1 MLPRGTPAPASY
13 AGSFPSGFDLVT
25 GSGWETHRVPL
36 PRSRAAADRTCPH
49 RASRSP
55 AWSASRSGPS
65 RGWSPAHRP
74 AHSRRRW
81 RWALPLTTLSSCRL
95 ATCRARSS
103 ITTSGTGHTPTPD
116 TPRCSNRDVGWP
128 RSPGHTGT
136 SGHAWCRAYQTVAP
150 PSSSAMAARSS
161 QVWWPAYLR
170 PTTDHGARRSATA
183 TAHDSP
189 STAAGSSASNSI
201 GRRHC
206 PVNRSDRAAHRPV
219 VPANWLRPAAD
230 ERPRR

>member
-128 RSPGHTGT
+128 RSPGHTGDLWT
-136 SGHAWCRAYQTVAP
+136 RLVQGVPDGGAALVVCHGGAIEPGLVACLPEANHGSWCAPFGHC
-150 PSSSAMAARSS
+150 
-161 QVWWPAYLR
+161 
-170 PTTDHGARRSATA
+170 DGARLAFDGGRFVSVQFHRTPAL
-183 TAHDSP
+183 P
-189 STAAGSSASNSI
+189 S
-201 GRRHC
+201 
-206 PVNRSDRAAHRPV
+206 
-219 VPANWLRPAAD
+219 
-230 ERPRR
+230 